1 MIEAE
6 VHLSLHNFLRSQ
18 AGFPSWPHHLT
29 MARLVARALR
39 LGRSAL
45 IQVGAVCGYQGRYRT
60 SFVASALMW
69 HGPVIIVAPFEVQQR
84 LLKVEIPRLQQ
95 WLPANKAIRTG
106 DAWSG
111 DEFQGLFLTSPEAW
125 LNAQLSGKGNFPEG
139 IPTIIDGVDD
149 LEDWVRSRLTV
160 SWQPHDWDQLMLA
173 CPNQAEAIRSARVE
187 LTRELFQHPANPYE
201 CYLISLPEAE
211 ILTRLCSTLDIANL
225 PEPWKNFWQQFQKTN
240 HDNLTP
246 PTSSSPH
253 PPLAPQPQRQS
264 AQVGKPAQAAGSFV
278 GTGSPPSPPPLLWA
292 TIARRQG
299 LFSLHCAPIELAK
312 ILSPIWQRQPV
323 VLIGSAL
330 EPETEAPIFRQRL
343 GLDDLT
349 CLKFSSDAQS
359 EAIQLYLPY
368 KLPLPNTPEFQAAFI
383 HKVRTLLCL
392 SATAPGLTVI
402 LVGDV
407 PMKAQVAA
415 ILASEFG
422 TRVQVE
428 KTCLDENGILVT
440 GWEFWREH
448 QGVLPAPQL
457 LIIATLPLPSLENPL
472 VAGRVAHY
480 KRSHQDWFR
489 LYLLPAAV
497 NELQRAI
504 APVREN
510 QGIVALLDSRV
521 VVRSYGKQILS
532 ALSPL
537 ARINYLDPNLFSPV
551 NEQEGE

>member
-6 VHLSLHNFLRSQ
+6 VHFSLHNFLRSQ

-69 HGPVIIVAPFEVQQR
+69 HGPVIIVAQEAVQQ
-84 LLKVEIPRLQQ
+84 LLLRVEIPRLQQ

-106 DAWSG
+106 DAWPSA
-111 DEFQGLFLTSPEAW
+111 EFQGLLLTSPEAW
-125 LNAQLSGKGNFPEG
+125 LKGQFAGGSCFPQG

-149 LEDWVRSRLTV
+149 LEDWVRHQLTQDI
-160 SWQPHDWDQLMLA
+160 QPDDWEQLILA
-173 CPNQAEAIRSARVE
+173 CPNQAEAIREARIQ
-187 LTRELFQHPANPYE
+187 LTHQLFQHPVNPYQ
-201 CYLISLPEAE
+201 CYLISQPEIE
-211 ILTRLCSTLDIANL
+211 ILSRLYLALDQANL
-225 PEPWKNFWQQFQKTN
+225 PDNWKNFWQQFQTL
-240 HDNLTP
+240 DENL
-246 PTSSSPH
+246 
-253 PPLAPQPQRQS
+253 
-264 AQVGKPAQAAGSFV
+264 
-278 GTGSPPSPPPLLWA
+278 SPPASPASPALFWA
-292 TIARRQG
+292 TIAHRQG
-299 LFSLHCAPIELAK
+299 LFSLHYAPMELGE

-323 VLIGSAL
+323 VLIGSAI
-330 EPETEAPIFRQRL
+330 EPETEAPLFRERL

-349 CLKFSSDAQS
+349 CLKFSADQA
-359 EAIQLYLPY
+359 EAIQLYVPY

-383 HKVRTLLCL
+383 HKVRTLVCL
-392 SATAPGLTVI
+392 SATAPGLTVV

-407 PMKAQVAA
+407 PLKSQVAT

-422 TRVQVE
+422 SRVQVE
-428 KTCLDENGILVT
+428 KTCLDENGILIS

-448 QGVLPAPQL
+448 QRVLPAPHL

-472 VAGRVAHY
+472 VAGRVARY

-489 LYLLPAAV
+489 LYLLPAALS
-497 NELQRAI
+497 ELQRAI
-504 APVREN
+504 APVRES

-521 VVRSYGKQILS
+521 VNRSYGAQILA

-537 ARINYLDPNLFSPV
+537 ARINYLDPNLFS
-551 NEQEGE
+551 NTDEENSA

>member
-1 MIEAE
+1 
-6 VHLSLHNFLRSQ
+6 
-18 AGFPSWPHHLT
+18 

-69 HGPVIIVAPFEVQQR
+69 HGPVIIVAPESVQQR
-84 LLKVEIPRLQQ
+84 LLQVEFPRLQE
-95 WLPANKAIRTG
+95 WLQVNKPIRTG
-106 DAWSG
+106 DAWPSP
-111 DEFQGLFLTSPEAW
+111 EFQGILLVSPNAW
-125 LNAQLSGKGNFPEG
+125 LRAQLASGDDFPVG

-149 LEDWVRSRLTV
+149 LEDWVRHQLTV
-160 SWQPHDWDQLMLA
+160 SVEAHDWDQLMFA
-173 CPNQAEAIRSARVE
+173 CPNQAEAIRTSRVQ

-201 CYLISLPEAE
+201 CYLISQLEEE
-211 ILTRLCSTLDIANL
+211 ILSRLYSALHTENL
-225 PEPWKNFWQQFQKTN
+225 PDAWTQFWQFFQNKHEN
-240 HDNLTP
+240 FSP
-246 PTSSSPH
+246 P
-253 PPLAPQPQRQS
+253 
-264 AQVGKPAQAAGSFV
+264 F
-278 GTGSPPSPPPLLWA
+278 PPSPPPLLWA

-299 LFSLHCAPIELAK
+299 LFSLHCAPIELGK

-330 EPETEAPIFRQRL
+330 ESETEAPIFRQRL

-349 CLKFSSDAQS
+349 CLKFSSDSQT
-359 EAIQLYLPY
+359 EAIQLYVPY
-368 KLPLPNTPEFQAAFI
+368 QLPLPNTPEFQAAFI

-392 SATAPGLTVI
+392 SVTASGLTVV

-407 PMKAQVAA
+407 PLKSQVGA

-422 TRVQVE
+422 SRVQVE
-428 KTCLDENGILVT
+428 KTCLDENGILVS

-448 QGVLPAPQL
+448 QTVLPTPQL

-472 VAGRVAHY
+472 VAGRVAYY
-480 KRSHQDWFR
+480 KRLHQDWFR
-489 LYLLPAAV
+489 FYLLPTAL

-521 VVRSYGKQILS
+521 VIRSYGTQVLA
-532 ALSPL
+532 ALSPS
-537 ARINYLDPNLFSPV
+537 ARIDYLDPSLFSIA
-551 NEQEGE
+551 NEDDST

>member
-45 IQVGAVCGYQGRYRT
+45 IQVGAACGYQGRYRT

-69 HGPVIIVAPFEVQQR
+69 HGPVIIVAPETVQQR
-84 LLKVEIPRLQQ
+84 LLQVEIPRLQQ
-95 WLPANKAIRTG
+95 WLQVQKPIRTG
-106 DAWSG
+106 NTWPNS
-111 DEFQGLFLTSPEAW
+111 EFQGLLLTTPEAW
-125 LNAQLSGKGNFPEG
+125 LKGQLTSADAFLPGV
-139 IPTIIDGVDD
+139 PTIIDGVDD
-149 LEDWVRSRLTV
+149 LEDWVRHQLIQDV
-160 SWQPHDWDQLMLA
+160 QPQDWEELMLA
-173 CPNQAEAIRSARVE
+173 CPQQREVILSARTQ
-187 LTRELFQHPANPYE
+187 LTKEVFQHPANPYE
-201 CYLISLPEAE
+201 CYLISQPEAE
-211 ILTRLCSTLDIANL
+211 ILHNL
-225 PEPWKNFWQQFQKTN
+225 FAELELATIPDVWQNFWQQFQYIHEN
-240 HDNLTP
+240 TP
-246 PTSSSPH
+246 LNQ
-253 PPLAPQPQRQS
+253 PPYL
-264 AQVGKPAQAAGSFV
+264 FW
-278 GTGSPPSPPPLLWA
+278 T

-299 LFSLHCAPIELAK
+299 LFSLHYTPIELAE

-330 EPETEAPIFRQRL
+330 EPETEAPVFRQRL
-343 GLDDLT
+343 GLDDVT
-349 CLKFSSDAQS
+349 CLKFSSDSQAQ
-359 EAIQLYLPY
+359 AIQLYVPHQ
-368 KLPLPNTPEFQAAFI
+368 LPLPNTPEFQPAFI

-392 SATAPGLTVI
+392 SATAPGLTVV

-407 PMKAQVAA
+407 PLKAQVGA

-422 TRVQVE
+422 SRVQVE
-428 KTCLDENGILVT
+428 KTCLDENGILIS
-440 GWEFWREH
+440 GWEYWREH
-448 QGVLPAPQL
+448 QQVLPAPHL

-472 VAGRVAHY
+472 VAGRVAYY

-489 LYLLPAAV
+489 VYLLPAAL

-510 QGIVALLDSRV
+510 QGVVALLDSRV
-521 VVRSYGKQILS
+521 INRSYGSQILA

-537 ARINYLDPNLFSPV
+537 ARINYLDPSLFSNPD
-551 NEQEGE
+551 EEDSA

>member
-39 LGRSAL
+39 LERSAL

-69 HGPVIIVAPFEVQQR
+69 HGPVIIVAQEAVQQ
-84 LLKVEIPRLQQ
+84 LLLRVEIPRLQQ
-95 WLPANKAIRTG
+95 WLPANKPIRTG
-106 DAWSG
+106 DAWP
-111 DEFQGLFLTSPEAW
+111 DAQFQGLLLTSPEAW
-125 LNAQLSGKGNFPEG
+125 LKGQLADGDRFPPG
-139 IPTIIDGVDD
+139 IPTILDGVDD
-149 LEDWVRSRLTV
+149 LEDWVRHQLTQEI
-160 SWQPHDWDQLMLA
+160 QPHDWEQLRLA
-173 CPNQAEAIRSARVE
+173 CPNQAEAIREARIQ
-187 LTRELFQHPANPYE
+187 LTHELFQHPANPYE
-201 CYLISLPEAE
+201 CYLISELE
-211 ILTRLCSTLDIANL
+211 IDILNRLYYTLDLSNL
-225 PEPWKNFWQQFQKTN
+225 PDNWKHFWQEFQLLN
-240 HDNLTP
+240 ENLA
-246 PTSSSPH
+246 SP
-253 PPLAPQPQRQS
+253 AS
-264 AQVGKPAQAAGSFV
+264 PA
-278 GTGSPPSPPPLLWA
+278 SPALFWA

-299 LFSLHCAPIELAK
+299 LFSLHYAPMELGE

-323 VLIGSAL
+323 VLIGSAI
-330 EPETEAPIFRQRL
+330 EPETEAPLFRQRL
-343 GLDDLT
+343 GLEDVT
-349 CLKFSSDAQS
+349 CLKFSSESQA
-359 EAIQLYLPY
+359 EAIQLYVPY

-383 HKVRTLLCL
+383 HKVRTLVCL
-392 SATAPGLTVI
+392 SATAPGLTAI

-407 PMKAQVAA
+407 PLKSQVGT

-422 TRVQVE
+422 SRVQVE
-428 KTCLDENGILVT
+428 KTCLDENGILVS

-448 QGVLPAPQL
+448 QRVLPAPQL

-472 VAGRVAHY
+472 VAGRVARY

-489 LYLLPAAV
+489 LYLLPTAL

-504 APVREN
+504 APVRES

-521 VVRSYGKQILS
+521 VNRSYGAQILA

-537 ARINYLDPNLFSPV
+537 ARINYLDPSLFS
-551 NEQEGE
+551 NTDEENSA

>member
-18 AGFPSWPHHLT
+18 SEFPSWPHHLT

-69 HGPVIIVAPFEVQQR
+69 HGPVIIVAPEAVQQR

-95 WLPANKAIRTG
+95 WLPTNKPIRTG
-106 DAWSG
+106 DVWPHP
-111 DEFQGLFLTSPEAW
+111 EFRGLLLTSPEVW
-125 LNAQLSGKGNFPEG
+125 LKAQLTNNQHFPPN
-139 IPTIIDGVDD
+139 IPTIIDQVDD
-149 LEDWVRSRLTV
+149 LEDWVRDQLT
-160 SWQPHDWDQLMLA
+160 QNITPDDWEQLMLA
-173 CPNQAEAIRSARVE
+173 NPHQTEVIREARVQ
-187 LTRELFQHPANPYE
+187 LTHELFKHPPNPYQ
-201 CYLISLPEAE
+201 CYLISQPELE
-211 ILTRLCSTLDIANL
+211 ILQRLYLELD
-225 PEPWKNFWQQFQKTN
+225 PEMNIFPDVWQNFWQQFPLINQN
-240 HDNLTP
+240 
-246 PTSSSPH
+246 PT
-253 PPLAPQPQRQS
+253 
-264 AQVGKPAQAAGSFV
+264 
-278 GTGSPPSPPPLLWA
+278 PPLLWA
-292 TIARRQG
+292 TLARRQG
-299 LFSLHCAPIELAK
+299 LFSLHYAPIELAK

-323 VLIGSAL
+323 VLVGGAL
-330 EPETEAPIFRQRL
+330 EPETEAPLFRQRL
-343 GLDDLT
+343 GLEDVT
-349 CLKFSSDAQS
+349 CLKFSSDSQG
-359 EAIQLYLPY
+359 EAIQLYVPY
-368 KLPLPNTPEFQAAFI
+368 KLPLPNTPEFQPAFI
-383 HKVRTLLCL
+383 HQVRTLVCL
-392 SATAPGLTVI
+392 SATAPGLTVV

-407 PMKAQVAA
+407 PLKAQVAT

-422 TRVQVE
+422 SRVQVE

-440 GWEFWREH
+440 GWEYWRSH
-448 QGVLPAPQL
+448 QSVLPSPQL

-489 LYLLPAAV
+489 LYLLPTAL

-504 APVREN
+504 APVRES

-521 VVRSYGKQILS
+521 VNRSYGSQVLS

-537 ARINYLDPNLFSPV
+537 ARLNYLDPSLFSH
-551 NEQEGE
+551 NHDQEDSI

>member
-45 IQVGAVCGYQGRYRT
+45 IQVGAACGYQGRYRT

-69 HGPVIIVAPFEVQQR
+69 HGPVIIVAPEIVQQR
-84 LLKVEIPRLQQ
+84 LLQVEIPRLQQ
-95 WLPANKAIRTG
+95 WLQVKKPIRTG
-106 DAWSG
+106 DAWPYS
-111 DEFQGLFLTSPEAW
+111 DFQGLLLTSPEAW
-125 LNAQLSGKGNFPEG
+125 LKRQLTSSDTFPPG

-149 LEDWVRSRLTV
+149 LEDWVWHQLIQDV
-160 SWQPHDWDQLMLA
+160 QPQDWEELMLA
-173 CPNQAEAIRSARVE
+173 CPHQVEAILSARTQ
-187 LTRELFQHPANPYE
+187 LTKEVFQHPANPYE
-201 CYLISLPEAE
+201 CYLISQPEAE
-211 ILTRLCSTLDIANL
+211 IINRLFAELELETIPDV
-225 PEPWKNFWQQFQKTN
+225 WKNFWQQFQYIN
-240 HDNLTP
+240 ENSLVN
-246 PTSSSPH
+246 H
-253 PPLAPQPQRQS
+253 PPHL
-264 AQVGKPAQAAGSFV
+264 FW
-278 GTGSPPSPPPLLWA
+278 T

-299 LFSLHCAPIELAK
+299 LFSLHYAPIEISE

-330 EPETEAPIFRQRL
+330 EPETEAPVFRQRL

-349 CLKFSSDAQS
+349 CLKFSSDSQA
-359 EAIQLYLPY
+359 EAIQLYVPHQ
-368 KLPLPNTPEFQAAFI
+368 LPLPNTPEFQPAFI

-392 SATAPGLTVI
+392 SATAPGLTVV

-407 PMKAQVAA
+407 PLKAQVGA

-422 TRVQVE
+422 SRVQVE
-428 KTCLDENGILVT
+428 KTCLDENGILIS
-440 GWEFWREH
+440 GWEYWREH
-448 QGVLPAPQL
+448 QNVLPAPHL

-489 LYLLPAAV
+489 LYLLPAAL

-510 QGIVALLDSRV
+510 QGVVALLDSRV
-521 VVRSYGKQILS
+521 VHRSYGSQILS

-537 ARINYLDPNLFSPV
+537 ARINYLDPSLFSNPDKE
-551 NEQEGE
+551 NSA

>member
-6 VHLSLHNFLRSQ
+6 VHFSLHNFLRSQ

-60 SFVASALMW
+60 SFIASALMW
-69 HGPVIIVAPFEVQQR
+69 HGPVIIVAQEAVQQ
-84 LLKVEIPRLQQ
+84 LLLRVEIPRLQQ

-106 DAWSG
+106 DAWPSA
-111 DEFQGLFLTSPEAW
+111 EFQGLLLTSPEAW
-125 LNAQLSGKGNFPEG
+125 LKGQFAGGSCFPQG

-149 LEDWVRSRLTV
+149 LEDWVRDQLTQDI
-160 SWQPHDWDQLMLA
+160 QPHDWEQLILA
-173 CPNQAEAIRSARVE
+173 CPNQAEAIREARIQ
-187 LTRELFQHPANPYE
+187 LTHQLFQHPVNPYQ
-201 CYLISLPEAE
+201 CYLISQPEIE
-211 ILTRLCSTLDIANL
+211 ILSRLYLALDQANL
-225 PEPWKNFWQQFQKTN
+225 PDNWKNFWQQFQTLN
-240 HDNLTP
+240 ENLSSLAP
-246 PTSSSPH
+246 SSP
-253 PPLAPQPQRQS
+253 
-264 AQVGKPAQAAGSFV
+264 PALF
-278 GTGSPPSPPPLLWA
+278 WA
-292 TIARRQG
+292 TIAHRQG
-299 LFSLHCAPIELAK
+299 LFSLHYAPMELGE

-323 VLIGSAL
+323 VLIGSAI
-330 EPETEAPIFRQRL
+330 EPETEAPLFRQRL

-349 CLKFSSDAQS
+349 CLKFSADQA
-359 EAIQLYLPY
+359 EAIQLYVPY

-383 HKVRTLLCL
+383 HKVRTLVCL
-392 SATAPGLTVI
+392 SATAPGLTVV

-407 PMKAQVAA
+407 PLKSQVAT

-422 TRVQVE
+422 SRVQVE
-428 KTCLDENGILVT
+428 KTCLDENGILIS

-448 QGVLPAPQL
+448 QRVLPAPHL

-472 VAGRVAHY
+472 VAGRVARY

-489 LYLLPAAV
+489 LYLLPTALS
-497 NELQRAI
+497 ELQRAI
-504 APVREN
+504 APVRES

-521 VVRSYGKQILS
+521 VNRSYGAQILA

-537 ARINYLDPNLFSPV
+537 ARINYLDPSLFS
-551 NEQEGE
+551 NTDEENSA

>member
-69 HGPVIIVAPFEVQQR
+69 HGPVIIVAQEAVQQ
-84 LLKVEIPRLQQ
+84 LLLRVEIPRLQQ
-95 WLPANKAIRTG
+95 WLPTNKPIRTG
-106 DAWSG
+106 DAWPST
-111 DEFQGLFLTSPEAW
+111 EFQGLLLTSPEAW
-125 LNAQLSGKGNFPEG
+125 LRGQFAGGDRFPQG

-149 LEDWVRSRLTV
+149 LEDWVRDQLTQDI
-160 SWQPHDWDQLMLA
+160 QPDDWDQLMLA
-173 CPNQAEAIRSARVE
+173 CPNQAEAIREARIQ
-187 LTRELFQHPANPYE
+187 LTHELFQHPANPYQ
-201 CYLISLPEAE
+201 CYLISQPEIE
-211 ILTRLCSTLDIANL
+211 ILNRLYLALESVQAL
-225 PEPWKNFWQQFQKTN
+225 PEPWKQFWQQFQTL
-240 HDNLTP
+240 DENL
-246 PTSSSPH
+246 SPH
-253 PPLAPQPQRQS
+253 PL
-264 AQVGKPAQAAGSFV
+264 F
-278 GTGSPPSPPPLLWA
+278 WA
-292 TIARRQG
+292 TIAHRQG
-299 LFSLHCAPIELAK
+299 LFSLHYAPMELGE

-323 VLIGSAL
+323 VLIASAI
-330 EPETEAPIFRQRL
+330 EPETEAHLFRQRL

-349 CLKFSSDAQS
+349 CLKFSSESQA
-359 EAIQLYLPY
+359 EAIQLYVPY
-368 KLPLPNTPEFQAAFI
+368 KLPLPNTPEFKAAFI
-383 HKVRTLLCL
+383 HKVRTLVCL
-392 SATAPGLTVI
+392 SATAPGLTVV

-407 PMKAQVAA
+407 PLKSQVAT

-422 TRVQVE
+422 SRVQVE
-428 KTCLDENGILVT
+428 KTCLDENGILIS

-448 QGVLPAPQL
+448 QRVLPAPHL

-472 VAGRVAHY
+472 VAGRVARY

-489 LYLLPAAV
+489 LYLLPAAL

-504 APVREN
+504 APVRES

-521 VVRSYGKQILS
+521 VNRSYGAQILA

-537 ARINYLDPNLFSPV
+537 ARINYLDPSLFS
-551 NEQEGE
+551 NTDEENSASG

>member
-45 IQVGAVCGYQGRYRT
+45 IQVGAVCGHQGRYRT
-60 SFVASALMW
+60 SFIASALMW
-69 HGPVIIVAPFEVQQR
+69 HDSVIIVASETGQQR

-95 WLPANKAIRTG
+95 WLPGNKPIRTG
-106 DAWSG
+106 DTWPSP
-111 DEFQGLFLTSPEAW
+111 DFQGLLLTSPEAW
-125 LNAQLSGKGNFPEG
+125 LKGQLADNNSFPAN

-149 LEDWVRSRLTV
+149 LEEWVRSQLTQTI
-160 SWQPHDWDQLMLA
+160 QPQDWDHLMLA
-173 CPNQAEAIRSARVE
+173 YPYEADIIREAKVQ
-187 LTRELFQHPANPYE
+187 LTHELFQHPENPYH
-201 CYLISLPEAE
+201 CYLISQPEIE
-211 ILTRLCSTLDIANL
+211 ILQRLYLALDKNNL
-225 PEPWKNFWQQFQKTN
+225 PDAWRNFWQQFP
-240 HDNLTP
+240 NLED
-246 PTSSSPH
+246 SSAEY
-253 PPLAPQPQRQS
+253 PLFWS
-264 AQVGKPAQAAGSFV
+264 
-278 GTGSPPSPPPLLWA
+278 

-299 LFSLHCAPIELAK
+299 LFSLNYAPIELGK
-312 ILSPIWQRQPV
+312 ILAPIWQRQPV

-330 EPETEAPIFRQRL
+330 EPETEAPLFRQRL
-343 GLDDLT
+343 GLEDVT
-349 CLKFSSDAQS
+349 CLKFAADSQG
-359 EAIQLYLPY
+359 EAIQLYVPY
-368 KLPLPNTPEFQAAFI
+368 KLPLPNTPEFQPALI
-383 HKVRTLLCL
+383 HQVRTLVCL
-392 SATAPGLTVI
+392 SATAPGMTVI
-402 LVGDV
+402 LIGDV
-407 PMKAQVAA
+407 PLKARVGA

-422 TRVQVE
+422 SRVQVE
-428 KTCLDENGILVT
+428 KTCLDENGILIT
-440 GWEFWREH
+440 GWEFWREN
-448 QGVLPAPQL
+448 QSVLPSPRL

-489 LYLLPAAV
+489 LYLLPTAM

-521 VVRSYGKQILS
+521 VNRSYGVQILS

-537 ARINYLDPNLFSPV
+537 ARLNYLDPSLFSAH
-551 NEQEGE
+551 NEEDSA

>member
-45 IQVGAVCGYQGRYRT
+45 IQVGAVSGYQGRYRT

-69 HGPVIIVAPFEVQQR
+69 HSPVIIVAPETVQQR
-84 LLKVEIPRLQQ
+84 LLQVEIPRLQQ
-95 WLPANKAIRTG
+95 WLPANKSIRTG
-106 DAWSG
+106 DAWPGS
-111 DEFQGLFLTSPEAW
+111 EFQGLLLTSPEAW
-125 LNAQLSGKGNFPEG
+125 LRGQLAQSDRFPHG

-149 LEDWVRSRLTV
+149 LEDWVRHQLTQTI
-160 SWQPHDWDQLMLA
+160 QPHDWDQLMLA
-173 CPNQAEAIRSARVE
+173 CPNQAEVIRSARAQ
-187 LTRELFQHPANPYE
+187 LTHELFQHPANPYE
-201 CYLISLPEAE
+201 CYLISQPEADILSDLYSALESASIPE
-211 ILTRLCSTLDIANL
+211 IWKLFWHNFQNIDDNSAL
-225 PEPWKNFWQQFQKTN
+225 P
-240 HDNLTP
+240 L
-246 PTSSSPH
+246 
-253 PPLAPQPQRQS
+253 
-264 AQVGKPAQAAGSFV
+264 
-278 GTGSPPSPPPLLWA
+278 PPSPPPLFWA

-299 LFSLHCAPIELAK
+299 LFSLHHAPIELGK

-330 EPETEAPIFRQRL
+330 ESETEAPLFRQRL
-343 GLDDLT
+343 GLEDVT
-349 CLKFSSDAQS
+349 CLKFSSDSQA
-359 EAIQLYLPY
+359 EAIQLYVPY

-383 HKVRTLLCL
+383 HKVRTLVCL
-392 SATAPGLTVI
+392 SATAPGLTVV

-407 PMKAQVAA
+407 PLKAQVGT

-422 TRVQVE
+422 SRVQVE
-428 KTCLDENGILVT
+428 KTCLDDNGILIS

-448 QGVLPAPQL
+448 QTVLPAPHL

-489 LYLLPAAV
+489 LFLLPAAL

-504 APVREN
+504 APLREN

-521 VVRSYGKQILS
+521 VNRSYGAQILA

-537 ARINYLDPNLFSPV
+537 ARINYLDPGLFS
-551 NEQEGE
+551 NTGEENSA

>member
-45 IQVGAVCGYQGRYRT
+45 IQVGAVCGYQGLYRT

-69 HGPVIIVAPFEVQQR
+69 PGAVIIVATEAVQQR
-84 LLKVEIPRLQQ
+84 LLRVEIPRLQQ
-95 WLPANKAIRTG
+95 WLQANKPIRTG
-106 DAWSG
+106 DTWPGS
-111 DEFQGLFLTSPEAW
+111 EFQGILLTSPQAW
-125 LNAQLSGKGNFPEG
+125 LKRQLTDADDFPPG

-149 LEDWVRSRLTV
+149 LEDWVRDQLTQTL
-160 SWQPHDWDQLMLA
+160 QPQDWDELILA
-173 CPNQAEAIRSARVE
+173 CPQQAETIRTARAQ
-187 LTRELFQHPANPYE
+187 LTQELFKHPPNPYE
-201 CYLISLPEAE
+201 CYLISHSEADIFQHLCAVLTSVEGLPQV
-211 ILTRLCSTLDIANL
+211 
-225 PEPWKNFWQQFQKTN
+225 WQKFCKEFSQVN
-240 HDNLTP
+240 DD
-246 PTSSSPH
+246 SAV
-253 PPLAPQPQRQS
+253 PL
-264 AQVGKPAQAAGSFV
+264 F
-278 GTGSPPSPPPLLWA
+278 WA

-299 LFSLHCAPIELAK
+299 LFSLHYAPIELAAS
-312 ILSPIWQRQPV
+312 LAPIWQRQPV

-330 EPETEAPIFRQRL
+330 EPETEAPLFRQRL
-343 GLDDLT
+343 GLEDVT
-349 CLKFSSDAQS
+349 CLKFASDSQS
-359 EAIQLYLPY
+359 EAIQLYIPY
-368 KLPLPNTPEFQAAFI
+368 QLPLPNTPEFQAAFI
-383 HKVRTLLCL
+383 HKVRTLVCL
-392 SATAPGLTVI
+392 SATAPGLTLL

-407 PMKAQVAA
+407 PLKAQVGA
-415 ILASEFG
+415 ILAAEFG
-422 TRVQVE
+422 SRVQVE
-428 KTCLDENGILVT
+428 KTCLDENGILVS

-457 LIIATLPLPSLENPL
+457 LIIATLPLPSLEHPL

-489 LYLLPAAV
+489 LYLLPTAL
-497 NELQRAI
+497 NELQRAV

-521 VVRSYGKQILS
+521 INRSYGSQVLA

-537 ARINYLDPNLFSPV
+537 ARINYLDPSLFAHN
-551 NEQEGE
+551 NEENSA